1 MRFIVVGLTI
11 LFSSISL
18 WSSAQETKKEEKKIK
33 AIYFHWG
40 YNRSAYTRADIKI
53 KGDNE
58 DITIKNAFARDS
70 PSEFDPKVYFNPFKF
85 TIPQFDFRVGVELQK
100 GYYFSFGWDH
110 LKYVLQPGNYLVT
123 GEITEPTATPKFQR
137 SYNDTVFVDDDFLH
151 LEHTDGLNYIHFSLD
166 KVIYK
171 KAFWKDRL
179 TFELP
184 VEFGIGVSAPWTD
197 SDFVGRFYRNPSIR
211 IAGVATNIGVKP
223 RLYFYKELLFFQ
235 SNLRVG
241 YVNMWNVKIHDEV
254 RAKQNFAYAERAFVL
269 GMKFGINRNN

>member
-1 MRFIVVGLTI
+1 MRYFVVALSVLLSTI
-11 LFSSISL
+11 TFVC
-18 WSSAQETKKEEKKIK
+18 SAQDKEKEAKKIK

-40 YNRSAYTRADIKI
+40 YNRSAYSKADIKI

-58 DITIKNAFARDS
+58 NIIIKDAYARDS
-70 PSEFDPKVYFNPFKF
+70 PSKFDPNVYFNPLKF
-85 TIPQFDFRVGVELQK
+85 TIPQFDIRIGVELDK

-123 GEITEPTATPKFQR
+123 GEITDPDATPKFQR

-171 KAFWKDRL
+171 KAFWKDRF

-184 VEFGIGVSAPWTD
+184 VEFGLGVSAPWTD
-197 SDFVGRFYRNPSIR
+197 SDFVGEFYRNPSIR
-211 IAGVATNIGVKP
+211 IAGVATNVGLKP
-223 RLYFYKELLFFQ
+223 RLYLYKELVFFQ
-235 SNLRVG
+235 SNLRAG

-254 RAKQNFAYAERAFVL
+254 RAKQNFGYIERAFVI
-269 GMKFGINRNN
+269 GMKFGINRSN